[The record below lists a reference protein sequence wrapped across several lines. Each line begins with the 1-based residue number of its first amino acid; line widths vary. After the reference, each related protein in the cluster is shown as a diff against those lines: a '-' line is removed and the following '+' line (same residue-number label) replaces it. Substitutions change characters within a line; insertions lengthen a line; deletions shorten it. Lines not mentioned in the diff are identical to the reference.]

1 MKFSDEQAMMDAI
14 ESMNV
19 SNITLNQAQARSGG
33 VMEAILAPMEVV
45 VHHMEIMEV
54 MVAGERLDGGYGG
67 SGRAGGYNDANGG
80 GNGGYGGN
88 NHNGGYGGNNHNGGY
103 GGGNNRYSSGGSDK
117 SFSFTILHL

>member
-1 MKFSDEQAMMDAI
+1 MMDAI

-19 SNITLNQAQARSGG
+19 SNITVNQAQARSRG

-45 VHHMEIMEV
+45 VHDMEIMEV
-54 MVAGERLDGGYGG
+54 MVARERLDGGYGG
-67 SGRAGGYNDANGG
+67 SGRVGGYNDANGG
-80 GNGGYGGN
+80 GNGGS
-88 NHNGGYGGNNHNGGY
+88 NHNGAY

>member
-1 MKFSDEQAMMDAI
+1 MTFSDEQAMMDAI

-54 MVAGERLDGGYGG
+54 MVARERLDGGNGGYGG
-67 SGRAGGYNDANGG
+67 SGHAGGYNDVNGG

-88 NHNGGYGGNNHNGGY
+88 NHSGGY
-103 GGGNNRYSSGGSDK
+103 GGGNNRY
-117 SFSFTILHL
+117 